1 MLFGML
7 PPTTSRHATRPH
19 QHFTPRAK
27 LNRCLAQCNGDKE
40 CKLSCK
46 CLDTCS
52 HRRAPNVQRPPS
64 LDSAT
69 SDDITARDLT
79 VCDKCIIDITRCER
93 HCEGDPD
100 CEARCECGRGN
111 CPQCPWFK
119 TKCPKPSACDESS
132 PPIDPCTVFRSKIS
146 MWEQYCRGD
155 KVCEADCKCNIDSCK
170 HCPSMPMACPKVEAR
185 DDALK
190 TDASCHKCILNI
202 AICVCHC
209 KGDLG
214 CETGC
219 QCKSKAC
226 EQCTSIPMDCAKV
239 EARDDAVTTSNP
251 TCNKCI
257 FDISI
262 CVCNCKG
269 DLGCEKDCQCKSE
282 SCKQCT
288 AISLDCPKPPDNSPM
303 RLCELCRQGLRSCH
317 NECAG

>member
-185 DDALK
+185 DDA
-190 TDASCHKCILNI
+190 
-202 AICVCHC
+202 
-209 KGDLG
+209 
-214 CETGC
+214 
-219 QCKSKAC
+219 
-226 EQCTSIPMDCAKV
+226 
-239 EARDDAVTTSNP
+239 VTTSNP